1 MDISKILV
9 IIENIAAAIEALLN
23 GAGLATPA
31 FVKDFLGDLMA
42 KAKEDA
48 AAE

>member
-1 MDISKILV
+1 MAKILV

-23 GAGLATPA
+23 GVGLATPA

-42 KAKEDA
+42 KAKDEYP
-48 AAE
+48 AE